1 MPVDAKFGHKMP
13 LGLSDIY
20 HSLVNRNICPG
31 IIIRRLTNSE
41 FRRLTL
47 QVWGRQYSSSN

>member
-1 MPVDAKFGHKMP
+1 MPVDAKFCHKKP
-13 LGLSDIY
+13 LSFSEIY
-20 HSLVNRNICPG
+20 YSIVNRHICPG

-47 QVWGRQYSSSN
+47 QVWGTQDSSSD